1 MPWTRETAESDRIIV
16 QLDREIEDIVP
27 GFLDRRLED
36 VESLLEALEQ
46 GDFEAIGMLG
56 HRMKGSGGGYGF
68 DVIGRIGGSL
78 ERAAQEADS
87 GHIQGLVEELASY
100 LERVEVVY
108 Q

>member
-27 GFLDRRLED
+27 GFLDRLLED

-56 HRMKGSGGGYGF
+56 HRMRGSGGRIR
-68 DVIGRIGGSL
+68 VRCHRPNRRVSRAGRPGGRFRTHPGAGGGAGL
-78 ERAAQEADS
+78 LPRA
-87 GHIQGLVEELASY
+87 G
-100 LERVEVVY
+100 
-108 Q
+108 